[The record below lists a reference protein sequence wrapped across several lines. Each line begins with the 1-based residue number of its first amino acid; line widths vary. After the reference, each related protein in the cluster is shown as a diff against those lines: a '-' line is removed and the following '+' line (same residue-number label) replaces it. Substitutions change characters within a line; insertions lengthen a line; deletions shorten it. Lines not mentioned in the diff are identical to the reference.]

1 MHLKMAGVAGCVA
14 GMPHVPDDLTGGHG
28 LPGHNG
34 AGLHVGVQRDPA
46 QTVGVGT
53 VVDLHKIAPAVMLLR
68 GQHNTVRGGVNLGA
82 LGGMQVV
89 APVAA
94 VLAHEA
100 GNVFV
105 LHRAGKPRTVG
116 GVVQCRQCGGG
127 HGCGRL
133 RGRRCRCRRCSLG
146 SGGGRLRRGVGCL
159 HLRAHHAGRHADAH
173 GHGAERQR
181 PRAQTAVVQQVHNA
195 LLHAALPEGKTS
207 GCSDWASLHG
217 KMQQALTVGAALGQ
231 RAALHGCLV
240 AGGLHVMLKGAQG
253 QPRQRIEPVQA
264 DDGIKQRLHQWV
276 AAADVGPLMQ
286 QHSLPRR
293 ALQAVR
299 QVDARAHKAQCERRG
314 HARPAVAA
322 VGRFA
327 GQRHTAL

>member
-1 MHLKMAGVAGCVA
+1 MAGASV
-14 GMPHVPDDLTGGHG
+14 
-28 LPGHNG
+28 G
-34 AGLHVGVQRDPA
+34 AGVGA
-46 QTVGVGT
+46 
-53 VVDLHKIAPAVMLLR
+53 AVS
-68 GQHNTVRGGVNLGA
+68 A
-82 LGGMQVV
+82 
-89 APVAA
+89 VAA
-94 VLAHEA
+94 
-100 GNVFV
+100 G
-105 LHRAGKPRTVG
+105 
-116 GVVQCRQCGGG
+116 
-127 HGCGRL
+127 
-133 RGRRCRCRRCSLG
+133 G
-146 SGGGRLRRGVGCL
+146 SGAAWDCL
-159 HLRAHHAGRHADAH
+159 YLRAHHAGRHADAH

-207 GCSDWASLHG
+207 GCSDGASLHG
-217 KMQQALTVGAALGQ
+217 KLQQALTVGAALGQ

-240 AGGLHVMLKGAQG
+240 AGGLHVVLKGAQG

-264 DDGIKQRLHQWV
+264 DDGIKQRLHQRV

>member
-1 MHLKMAGVAGCVA
+1 MYLYC
-14 GMPHVPDDLTGGHG
+14 TGQANRG
-28 LPGHNG
+28 L
-34 AGLHVGVQRDPA
+34 L
-46 QTVGVGT
+46 
-53 VVDLHKIAPAVMLLR
+53 
-68 GQHNTVRGGVNLGA
+68 
-82 LGGMQVV
+82 
-89 APVAA
+89 AA
-94 VLAHEA
+94 S
-100 GNVFV
+100 F
-105 LHRAGKPRTVG
+105 
-116 GVVQCRQCGGG
+116 QCRQCSGGHDGGCLGGG
-127 HGCGRL
+127 GCRL
-133 RGRRCRCRRCSLG
+133 CSLG
-146 SGGGRLRRGVGCL
+146 SSGGRLRRGVGCL

-181 PRAQTAVVQQVHNA
+181 PRTQTAVVQQVHNA

-207 GCSDWASLHG
+207 GCSDGASLHG
-217 KMQQALTVGAALGQ
+217 KLQQALTVGAALGQ

-240 AGGLHVMLKGAQG
+240 AGGLHVVLKGAQG

-264 DDGIKQRLHQWV
+264 DDGIKQRFHQRV